1 LSEQPSLWWID
12 WRLSRLPLVRETI
25 GRFLFF
31 CLLGTAL
38 LSLLLSGGVS
48 RFLAERYAITAVL
61 RAEVPAAEA
70 EGLARKVAA
79 LPPVRSAAYRD
90 PEAAWKEFLRAYP
103 GLDPLR
109 GAGGNP
115 MPGYIEIRIRPDRF
129 TGADVGLVAST
140 LRSVSHVEQVL
151 AGEEGLPRLLR
162 AGRLASWALWGIFGA
177 FLAAFF
183 LVGRLQ
189 EGARAVALAGDFAF
203 LAERGVPASRLAVL
217 RAAAAAVSGF
227 LLAAAGTAAGGGV
240 LFLFLG
246 KFPYLEAVIGPPPDL
261 LLPRTVAAVVL
272 FSCCAG
278 LLSAAASL
286 LGWRAA
292 RSGRK

>member
-1 LSEQPSLWWID
+1 LSEPPSLWWID
-12 WRLSRLPLVRETI
+12 WRLSRVPLARETI

-31 CLLGTAL
+31 CLLGSAL
-38 LSLLLSGGVS
+38 LSLLLSGGGS

-61 RAEVPAAEA
+61 RAEVPSAEA
-70 EGLARKVAA
+70 EGLARKVAD

-109 GAGGNP
+109 GAAGNP
-115 MPGYIEIRIRPDRF
+115 LPGYIEIRIRHEWL
-129 TGADVGLVAST
+129 TGADIDLVVSA
-140 LRSVSHVEQVL
+140 LRSVSQVEQVL
-151 AGEEGLPRLLR
+151 AGEGWLPRLLL
-162 AGRLASWALWGIFGA
+162 AGRIASWLCWGIFGA
-177 FLAAFF
+177 FLAGFF

-189 EGARAVALAGDFAF
+189 ERARAVALAGDFAF

-217 RAAAAAVSGF
+217 RSAGAAVSGF

-240 LFLFLG
+240 LFLFLR
-246 KFPYLEAVIGPPPDL
+246 KFPYLERVIGPPSDL
-261 LLPRTVAAVVL
+261 LLPRTVVAVFLLSIGAA
-272 FSCCAG
+272 
-278 LLSAAASL
+278 LLSAAMSL

>member
-12 WRLSRLPLVRETI
+12 WRFSRGSLVRETI

-31 CLLGTAL
+31 CFLGFAL
-38 LSLLLSGGVS
+38 LSLLLSGGAS

-61 RAEVPAAEA
+61 RAEVPPAEA

-79 LPPVRSAAYRD
+79 LPPVRSATYRD
-90 PEAAWKEFLRAYP
+90 PEAAWNEFLRAYP
-103 GLDPLR
+103 GLDGLR

-115 MPGYIEIRIRPDRF
+115 MPGYIEIRIRPDRL
-129 TGADVGLVAST
+129 TGADVDLVASV
-140 LRSVSHVEQVL
+140 LRSVPLVEQVL
-151 AGEEGLPRLLR
+151 AGKEWLPRLLR
-162 AGRLASWALWGIFGA
+162 AGRLASRVGWGIFGA
-177 FLAAFF
+177 FLAGFF
-183 LVGRLQ
+183 LVGCLQ
-189 EGARAVALAGDFAF
+189 ERARAVALAGDFAF
-203 LAERGVPASRLAVL
+203 LAERGVPAGRLVFL

-227 LLAAAGTAAGGGV
+227 LLAAAGTGAGGGA
-240 LFLFLG
+240 LFLSLRNVPFLEG
-246 KFPYLEAVIGPPPDL
+246 GIGPPSDL
-261 LLPRTVAAVVL
+261 LLPRTVAAAVL
-272 FSCCAG
+272 FSCGAA